1 MSCTV
6 CQHPQC
12 REIDQALI
20 NKTATFAALSQQYGL
35 SQTTLHRH
43 KQHLLNKVRQARTSF
58 QANLR
63 LGYLMHLN
71 GFLADAMHVAQV
83 ARTEGNVRL
92 LLQSAT
98 LGFRLITSMTKF
110 DDVPEQEAVYRLL
123 ADSQW
128 AAQETLLPAD
138 LRFPHASLP
147 NLAAGLFSHCP
158 ESSAQNEAG
167 LAAGDDAAAL
177 LAQLDQLQDL
187 FSGLAQSPPPS
198 PQRKNGGK
206 KPENSASKMD
216 DFLQFPAHID
226 PKNYS
231 ADSPRTGSETQ
242 PTTAAAH
249 GCHRLETLNPA
260 PETPKWLRFIDS
272 SLLGSGT
279 LPAFNKGQGQSPDPA
294 AFTPA
299 S

>member
-158 ESSAQNEAG
+158 EPSAQDEAG

-198 PQRKNGGK
+198 PKRKNGGK
-206 KPENSASKMD
+206 KPERSASKND
-216 DFLQFPAHID
+216 YSLQLQAYID
-226 PKNYS
+226 PKEYS
-231 ADSPRTGSETQ
+231 GKTPRTEDEPLPQ
-242 PTTAAAH
+242 TA
-249 GCHRLETLNPA
+249 RPNRYRPLETLNPE
-260 PETPKWLRFIDS
+260 PETPKWLQAIDA
-272 SLLGSGT
+272 SLLDPAT
-279 LPAFNKGQGQSPDPA
+279 LPVLKSGRCQSPDLAAINPA
-294 AFTPA
+294 R
-299 S
+299 